1 MNTNRKEEIILAT
14 LELAAEKGLAGVSM
28 SMIADKIGIKKP
40 SLYKHF
46 SSKEEIVETMYQFL
60 REQSKKNANIKPVDY
75 SSLFIGK
82 TACEVLRVMVQ
93 GYINMNHQEQM
104 LTFYKVIYSERSI
117 QPMAARIVAE
127 ETEQMIIATKQLF
140 YAMEIHKLLHFE
152 NADMSAVSFAMTIHG
167 LMDYEL
173 DQKYGYAKEE
183 QSDRNLLDEYLKWF
197 CDENC
202 VKAGV

>member
-1 MNTNRKEEIILAT
+1 MINNRKEEIIMTT
-14 LELAAEKGLAGVSM
+14 LELAAQKGLAGVSM

-46 SSKEEIVETMYQFL
+46 SSKEEIVESMYQFL
-60 REQSKKNANIKPVDY
+60 REQSKQKANIKPIDY
-75 SSLFIGK
+75 SEFFVGK
-82 TACEVLRVMVQ
+82 TAYEVLAGVVQ

-104 LTFYKVIYSERSI
+104 LAFYKVIYSERAI

-127 ETEQMIIATKQLF
+127 ETDRMIIATKQLF
-140 YAMEIHKLLHFE
+140 YAMEIHKLLHFD

-173 DQKYGYAKEE
+173 DCKYGYDREK
-183 QSDRNLLDEYLKWF
+183 QSDRNILEEYLKWF